1 MTKILLYGV
10 VPENNLGGPSLMHGA
25 REIIKEVNQNYEIV
39 FYQSSKPVDTFIND
53 MEFPVYQIP
62 YERSFELLKD
72 AFKYKVGIRPNR
84 EDRYKFLEDIKS
96 SDIVANL
103 YGICFCSNLG
113 KIEKT
118 KFEYIKAIMSSI
130 GQFSISFVAKTFGVK
145 SVKCTASYG
154 PIVSKKDV
162 VSARFS
168 SKHIFDVIVARE
180 VESKNQIEKAC
191 KRNITASPDL
201 ANLMPYSNAK
211 TNCKTIGI
219 SVSHQ
224 IIRQWKSDEK
234 YIDCMVKLIEHIQ
247 TSTYYKVILI
257 PNEFTIGPYHDIYVA
272 EEIMSLL
279 KNKNNV
285 EILDVANISS
295 SELKNHIAACDV
307 MIASRYHSC
316 VAALSAGVPTLIIG
330 WHHKYDELL
339 KWYGQSQWILSSENC
354 TSNELI
360 AMFDKFWS
368 KKDENRNII
377 KKHYID
383 VRKALIDAGK
393 DMFSV

>member
-154 PIVSKKDV
+154 P
-162 VSARFS
+162 
-168 SKHIFDVIVARE
+168 
-180 VESKNQIEKAC
+180 
-191 KRNITASPDL
+191 
-201 ANLMPYSNAK
+201 
-211 TNCKTIGI
+211 
-219 SVSHQ
+219 
-224 IIRQWKSDEK
+224 
-234 YIDCMVKLIEHIQ
+234 
-247 TSTYYKVILI
+247 
-257 PNEFTIGPYHDIYVA
+257 
-272 EEIMSLL
+272 
-279 KNKNNV
+279 
-285 EILDVANISS
+285 
-295 SELKNHIAACDV
+295 
-307 MIASRYHSC
+307 
-316 VAALSAGVPTLIIG
+316 
-330 WHHKYDELL
+330 
-339 KWYGQSQWILSSENC
+339 
-354 TSNELI
+354 
-360 AMFDKFWS
+360 
-368 KKDENRNII
+368 
-377 KKHYID
+377 
-383 VRKALIDAGK
+383 
-393 DMFSV
+393 